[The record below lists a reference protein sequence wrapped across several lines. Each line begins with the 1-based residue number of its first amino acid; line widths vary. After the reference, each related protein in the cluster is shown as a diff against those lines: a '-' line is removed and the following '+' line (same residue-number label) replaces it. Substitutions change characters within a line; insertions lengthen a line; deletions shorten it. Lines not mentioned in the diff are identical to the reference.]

1 MSEHYRPTESPRPV
15 WPRLVLIFAGIILL
29 AAASVAA
36 FGEEWHSDQD
46 HEPSHEVQPVPE
58 PEQLLVLIPGAAAA
72 VVAYRR
78 RRK

>member
-1 MSEHYRPTESPRPV
+1 
-15 WPRLVLIFAGIILL
+15 VLIFAGIIML